1 VKKVKVTSKGQ
12 ITLPQSMR
20 QKLGIREGD
29 YLDVLMQGNAL
40 LLKPSPRDNST
51 QLLMEH
57 SSKYCT
63 DNASLEKARKV
74 LSKVPFSLSQKVS
87 DLREERNED

>member
-1 VKKVKVTSKGQ
+1 MKKVKVTSKGQ

-29 YLDVLMQGNAL
+29 YLDVVIRENAL
-40 LLKPSPRDNST
+40 LLKPSPKDNST

-57 SSKYCT
+57 STRYCT
-63 DNASLEKARKV
+63 ENASLEKARKA

-87 DLREERNED
+87 DLREERNEE